1 MKHCDVF
8 FIFVFEDVVLLKDVE
23 CKIINGCQALRSACK
38 VQIFKQPLGGRM
50 VMVSMF
56 DLVVVIMMTN

>member
-1 MKHCDVF
+1 MKHCDDF
-8 FIFVFEDVVLLKDVE
+8 FIFVFEDLGHLKDVDG
-23 CKIINGCQALRSACK
+23 KISDGYQALRSACK

-56 DLVVVIMMTN
+56 DLVVVIMVTN